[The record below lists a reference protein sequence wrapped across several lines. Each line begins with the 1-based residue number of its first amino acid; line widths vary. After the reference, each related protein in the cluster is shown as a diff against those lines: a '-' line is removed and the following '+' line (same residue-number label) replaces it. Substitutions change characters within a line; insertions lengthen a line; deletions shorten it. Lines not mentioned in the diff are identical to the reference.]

1 MAETISNNCPRGCWS
16 EMEPISSLI
25 TPFTYSI
32 GYFQDMLVL
41 SYSLFLKIFMI
52 SKVASED
59 GRDRAGNALNDSKP
73 KISGRAL
80 GRI

>member
-1 MAETISNNCPRGCWS
+1 
-16 EMEPISSLI
+16 MEPISSLI

-59 GRDRAGNALNDSKP
+59 GRD
-73 KISGRAL
+73 
-80 GRI
+80 